1 MDGGRAVTVVRARLL
16 LPVMTVALAM
26 VAGAM
31 GQQVG
36 CPSGYYEAQIPTF
49 SLINARKS
57 VLDGLLHDRAFV
69 DLVYNCFLGRNC
81 DQCSQ
86 NDAVKQT
93 LTLLPWLF
101 RDCTQNPAVCD
112 KNQRSRAVYIA
123 TQIKKKY
130 FSRYQE
136 IFNLIT
142 SS

>member
-1 MDGGRAVTVVRARLL
+1 MARLL

-36 CPSGYYEAQIPTF
+36 CPSGYSEAQIPTF
-49 SLINARKS
+49 SLIKASKPE
-57 VLDGLLHDRAFV
+57 LDGFIQDQSFG

-86 NDAVKQT
+86 NDAVRQT

-101 RDCTQNPAVCD
+101 RDCTQNPAVCN
-112 KNQRSRAVYIA
+112 KEQRSRAVYIA
-123 TQIKKKY
+123 TEINKRYSSQ
-130 FSRYQE
+130 YQE
-136 IFNLIT
+136 ILALFN